1 MLVSKAFFARAEPVL
16 YRRLEISYVCQAYYD
31 GESSDEDYNLE
42 RASDGLVHTL
52 QAKQGYAQ
60 WCSALT
66 IGILPDERNGRRMS
80 TTPLT
85 APSLQALLERLA
97 AVTSLTVAP
106 LLRWNHRR
114 ALSVLVAVL
123 PAIPSFCG
131 LRTLRLPYL
140 ADNLP
145 RWLLSLSHLTSVTL
159 QSGLAPLEPL
169 PALTPTFRLTHFGVG
184 RLSGDLFALLT
195 ANSLTS
201 LTSLAAPYSFPFE
214 TSLARF
220 PHLTSLTLTFDR
232 YSNDPSSSRSPGRE
246 ALKHF
251 LEANTTLRSLTFS
264 HATDYPGPRRT
275 ALLRAL
281 PPHLEVLRLRPY
293 PLRSQTALDLV
304 PDLPATL
311 RKVEWT
317 PWSSN
322 GPWKSGRRESVEEA
336 CKARRIQERS
346 PDARD
351 EVNHLRRNTSRV
363 SSVPTIS
370 TNPSGIGAH
379 TKDFDIAKLRQQV
392 SQLKMQLKEKNEEL
406 VELMYDTSGMA
417 SGGLLRRG
425 LPPL

>member
-66 IGILPDERNGRRMS
+66 IGILPDERN
-80 TTPLT
+80 
-85 APSLQALLERLA
+85 
-97 AVTSLTVAP
+97 
-106 LLRWNHRR
+106 
-114 ALSVLVAVL
+114 
-123 PAIPSFCG
+123 
-131 LRTLRLPYL
+131 
-140 ADNLP
+140 
-145 RWLLSLSHLTSVTL
+145 
-159 QSGLAPLEPL
+159 
-169 PALTPTFRLTHFGVG
+169 ALTPTFRLTHFGVG